1 MKPVLLIFFI
11 VIIATAPTT
20 LGQSIYKCP
29 GPNGLSYYQ
38 QTPCPQGARM
48 VSQDNGKES
57 GTQDAAPPSP
67 VAPPTPPPAE
77 SSGPGEIATVPVQGQ
92 SIYKCPGPNELSYY
106 QQTPCPRGA
115 RMVIQDNGK
124 ESSDT
129 AQKELPAETSGL
141 REGEQRWLQAIRQ
154 REAESARWKYEGTA
168 GGTAGGSAWQGAE
181 RARVTQ
187 TQTSPTESNSPRAQT
202 SSTESNGWSDEAVR
216 EIRRRQEENERRYRE
231 LVGQS
236 SRVESNHYHEYSQK
250 DIQQRWRM
258 DENRDIQQRWRM
270 GR

>member
-11 VIIATAPTT
+11 VIVATAPTT

-29 GPNGLSYYQ
+29 GPN
-38 QTPCPQGARM
+38 
-48 VSQDNGKES
+48 K
-57 GTQDAAPPSP
+57 
-67 VAPPTPPPAE
+67 
-77 SSGPGEIATVPVQGQ
+77 
-92 SIYKCPGPNELSYY
+92 LSYY
-106 QQTPCPRGA
+106 QQTPCPRGV

-124 ESSDT
+124 ESGDT
-129 AQKELPAETSGL
+129 AQEELPAETSGL

-154 REAESARWKYEGTA
+154 REAENARWKYE
-168 GGTAGGSAWQGAE
+168 GTAGGSAWQGAE

-187 TQTSPTESNSPRAQT
+187 TQTSPTESNSWRAQT
-202 SSTESNGWSDEAVR
+202 SPTESNSWSDEAVR

-236 SRVESNHYHEYSQK
+236 SRVESNHHYEYSQK
-250 DIQQRWRM
+250 EIQQRWRM